1 MAYKHEKIYWALGA
15 VIVIVTAVMLFK
27 PEATIVQVTEAQ
39 KGQIIQTVEDT
50 ALVRAIDAHNLYAP
64 AASGTAVEVPV
75 EIGQTIKHGEVIL
88 RMENTALNKQI
99 DDAQTRLLQSNAVIG
114 AMTTAIERT
123 QLQLDDAQ
131 KNADRQ
137 QQLFEACAF
146 TSVELQQAQLLVDI
160 HRLTLNEQQE
170 NLNSHITQQNGLT
183 QLLSQL
189 ATDRQ
194 QLIIT
199 SPADGVVLDMPVKT
213 GQVLTPGTLVAVI
226 AAPGQLEI
234 KADILSDDLAG
245 IQVGQKA
252 TVTAPIPGEKILTGE
267 ITEIYPQ
274 AHEKTSALGVIQR
287 RVPVIISLTDTA
299 NLKPGFE
306 VRVAIETLKLS
317 DVLVIP
323 RPAVRTT
330 EDGRQQVMVVVD
342 NLVQHRFVETGIS
355 DGENIEVLNGLN
367 AGELV
372 VLDGGMD
379 LAEGVKVSLK

>member
-1 MAYKHEKIYWALGA
+1 MKKIYWALGA
-15 VIVIVTAVMLFK
+15 IIVIVTAVMLFK

-50 ALVRAIDAHNLYAP
+50 VLVRAIDAHNLYAP
-64 AASGTAVEVPV
+64 AASGTAVKVPV

-137 QQLFEACAF
+137 QQLFEAGAI
-146 TSVELQQAQLLVDI
+146 TSVELQQAQLLVDT

-199 SPADGVVLDMPVKT
+199 SPADGVVLDMP
-213 GQVLTPGTLVAVI
+213 G
-226 AAPGQLEI
+226 
-234 KADILSDDLAG
+234 
-245 IQVGQKA
+245 
-252 TVTAPIPGEKILTGE
+252 
-267 ITEIYPQ
+267 
-274 AHEKTSALGVIQR
+274 
-287 RVPVIISLTDTA
+287 
-299 NLKPGFE
+299 
-306 VRVAIETLKLS
+306 
-317 DVLVIP
+317 
-323 RPAVRTT
+323 
-330 EDGRQQVMVVVD
+330 
-342 NLVQHRFVETGIS
+342 
-355 DGENIEVLNGLN
+355 
-367 AGELV
+367 
-372 VLDGGMD
+372 
-379 LAEGVKVSLK
+379 